1 MTRGFR
7 FRLPA
12 HAFLAAAVA
21 VALLAGCAAA
31 VVGTAVVGT
40 ALVATDRRTSGA
52 QLDDE
57 TIARKAGGRLDQ
69 AFPDGRVS
77 VAVTSYNRRV
87 LLTGE
92 VPSEADKATVEQVV
106 AGIDNV
112 VSVVNELNVGPA
124 ATFMERSRDTLLTSE
139 VKASIVDAKDLI
151 SNSITVVTHRRV
163 VYLMGRVTEREANR
177 AAEVARGVSGVAKVV
192 KVFEV
197 ISEAELANTQPK
209 APAKPA
215 SSANAASSP

>member
-1 MTRGFR
+1 MTRASFL
-7 FRLPA
+7 RLPSQP
-12 HAFLAAAVA
+12 FLAACVA
-21 VALLAGCAAA
+21 VALLSGCAAA
-31 VVGTAVVGT
+31 IVGTAVVAT
-40 ALVATDRRTSGA
+40 AMVATDRRTSGA

-57 TIARKAGGRLDQ
+57 TIARKAGSRLDQ

-92 VPSEADKATVEQVV
+92 VPSEADKTTVEQVAARIENV
-106 AGIDNV
+106 ASI
-112 VSVVNELNVGPA
+112 VNELNVGPA

-151 SNSITVVTHRRV
+151 SNAITVVTHRRV

-177 AAEVARGVSGVAKVV
+177 AAEIARGVSGVAKVV
-192 KVFEV
+192 KVFE
-197 ISEAELANTQPK
+197 IITEAELANTQPK
-209 APAKPA
+209 PAEKPPA
-215 SSANAASSP
+215 AASAPP

>member
-1 MTRGFR
+1 M
-7 FRLPA
+7 
-12 HAFLAAAVA
+12 
-21 VALLAGCAAA
+21 
-31 VVGTAVVGT
+31 
-40 ALVATDRRTSGA
+40 
-52 QLDDE
+52 
-57 TIARKAGGRLDQ
+57 
-69 AFPDGRVS
+69 S
-77 VAVTSYNRRV
+77 VAVTSYNRMV

-92 VPSEADKATVEQVV
+92 VPSEADKTKVEQVV

-112 VSVVNELNVGPA
+112 ASVVNELNVGPA

-151 SNSITVVTHRRV
+151 SNSIKVVTHRRV

-197 ISEAELANTQPK
+197 ITEAELANIQPK

-215 SSANAASSP
+215 AAASAASSP

>member
-12 HAFLAAAVA
+12 RTFLAASVA
-21 VALLAGCAAA
+21 FTLLAGCAAV

-40 ALVATDRRTSGA
+40 AVVATDRRTSGA
-52 QLDDE
+52 QVDDE
-57 TIARKAGGRLDQ
+57 TIARKASGRLDE

-77 VAVTSYNRRV
+77 VAVTSYNRMV

-92 VPSEADKATVEQVV
+92 VPSEADKTTVEQVV
-106 AGIDNV
+106 ARIDNV
-112 VSVVNELNVGPA
+112 VSVVNELNVGPP

-151 SNSITVVTHRRV
+151 SNAFTVVTHRRV

-192 KVFEV
+192 KVFE
-197 ISEAELANTQPK
+197 IITEAELANLQPK